1 MEHFYISYKISGF
14 HPIIL
19 LLFSDFYIICIKI
32 PFLVVSHTYMRVIVK
47 LFHVLYFH
55 RFRIYR
61 CAFFVVQQNHMF
73 VQNTKS
79 YLVLHLDPGLS
90 IG

>member
-1 MEHFYISYKISGF
+1 M
-14 HPIIL
+14 
-19 LLFSDFYIICIKI
+19 
-32 PFLVVSHTYMRVIVK
+32 SHTYMRVIVN